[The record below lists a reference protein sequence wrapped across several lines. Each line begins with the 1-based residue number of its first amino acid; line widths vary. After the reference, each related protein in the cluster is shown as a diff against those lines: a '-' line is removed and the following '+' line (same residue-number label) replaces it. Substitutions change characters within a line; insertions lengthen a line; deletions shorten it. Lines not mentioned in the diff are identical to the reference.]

1 MRRRIRWAWS
11 LSAKIALLAVI
22 FVLVP
27 VFLYIQFRT
36 AYEQSQELLLRSVRD
51 EGRVITQSLLPLL
64 ETADTG
70 SLPELG
76 QHLGRFAGEVTT
88 IKLLLSPAGA
98 DAGTGGFYYVASWPA
113 VAQSNLQAERETL
126 AQQGVLDRL
135 AENCSEEMPFSL
147 IYHRPTGGAE
157 IVTAVTPLSTPAGC
171 WAVVAS
177 FSGNAFPSAH
187 LGQPYWATPTVRIAA
202 LIYLA
207 MAVLTFSTLFSVRGG
222 LSRFARRARRIRD
235 KGADAGSFG
244 GRAGLPELTDVA
256 AEFDRM
262 VDALNRS
269 AADIRRTA
277 EDNAHAFKTPIAV
290 IRQSLEPLKRALPED
305 NQRAQRA
312 FGVVEHAVDRL
323 DGLVASARRLDEA
336 TADLFAKPRVQVD
349 LGRVVGRLTQNRSD
363 ILASRDLT
371 IVLAS
376 RDLTI
381 TADLLPGLVV
391 LGSEEMIE
399 TVLENLIDNA
409 ASFSPPG
416 CEILIHLTRDG
427 RFAHLTVS
435 DHGPG
440 VPEGQLERIF
450 DRYYSERREEAASD
464 AGATYFGIGLSIARR
479 NVEAMGGTIEAQNR
493 APHGLTVHIR
503 LPLATGRG

>member
-1 MRRRIRWAWS
+1 
-11 LSAKIALLAVI
+11 
-22 FVLVP
+22 
-27 VFLYIQFRT
+27 
-36 AYEQSQELLLRSVRD
+36 
-51 EGRVITQSLLPLL
+51 
-64 ETADTG
+64 
-70 SLPELG
+70 
-76 QHLGRFAGEVTT
+76 
-88 IKLLLSPAGA
+88 
-98 DAGTGGFYYVASWPA
+98 
-113 VAQSNLQAERETL
+113 
-126 AQQGVLDRL
+126 
-135 AENCSEEMPFSL
+135 MPFSL

-157 IVTAVTPLSTPAGC
+157 IVTAVTPLATPAGC

-177 FSGNAFPSAH
+177 FSGDAFPSAH

-207 MAVLTFSTLFSVRGG
+207 MAVLTFSTLLSVRGG

-235 KGADAGSFG
+235 EGPDAGSFG
-244 GRAGLPELTDVA
+244 GRAGMPELTDVA
-256 AEFDRM
+256 AEFDHM

-312 FGVVEHAVDRL
+312 FGIVEHAVDRL

-336 TADLFAKPRVQVD
+336 TADLLARPRVPVD
-349 LGRVVGRLTQNRSD
+349 LGRVVGRLIQNRSD

-381 TADLLPGLVV
+381 NANLLPGLFV

-399 TVLENLIDNA
+399 TVLENLIDNS

-416 CEILIHLTRDG
+416 CEILVHLTRDG

-450 DRYYSERREEAASD
+450 DRYYSERREEATSE

-479 NVEAMGGTIEAQNR
+479 NVEAMGGTIEAENR

-503 LPLATGRG
+503 LPLAPSRG